1 MPVLYYSICF
11 MNHKNFTRREQ
22 KMEKIDDICGCG
34 SSSSSS
40 AYIFTTILTGN
51 KLLSFCSSILQH
63 YE

>member
-1 MPVLYYSICF
+1 
-11 MNHKNFTRREQ
+11 
-22 KMEKIDDICGCG
+22 MEKIDDICGCG